1 MRRKIILTGIA
12 MFICVIV
19 SMLIQTYSAMLYA
32 EPIAKIEQV
41 TIEEEKQIIQA
52 EVLNGKEKGQTIELF
67 SNYQENEVENTKLA
81 KGNQV
86 FFQNKEVTEKKRDG
100 FVFFIVSLLLV
111 TLIAIGGKTGVTTFI
126 SAVLNSAALFAMVWF
141 YREHSYLSLLPL
153 TMLYMVFAVGLT
165 LFLIDG
171 FKKNSLQ
178 KFLATIVTIL
188 TAYFICYFTM
198 SLLHDKGL
206 RFEDLG
212 VLTRPYRPIFL
223 ASLLIGA
230 IGASLDTVVTVISTL
245 EEIEQQ
251 NRQVTLKQ
259 LIQSGQIVGKDV
271 SGTMINVLIC
281 SYFSSAIP
289 MVLVYLFN
297 GWNFMQAMNML
308 LSLEAV
314 RVICGGFGILLSIPI
329 SLGFFYF
336 GRRKV
341 A

>member
-19 SMLIQTYSAMLYA
+19 SMCIQAYSAVLYK

-41 TIEEEKQIIQA
+41 TIQEEKQVIQA
-52 EVLNGKEKGQTIELF
+52 EVLNGREKGKSIKLF
-67 SNYQENEVENTKLA
+67 SNYQENEVENTKLVE
-81 KGNQV
+81 GNQV
-86 FFQNKEVTEKKRDG
+86 FFQNEEVTEKKRDG
-100 FVFFIVSLLLV
+100 FVFFIVTLLLL
-111 TLIAIGGKTGVTTFI
+111 TLIAIGGKTGLTTFI
-126 SAVLNSAALFAMVWF
+126 SAGLNSAALVLMVWF
-141 YREHSYLSLLPL
+141 YREHSDISLLPL
-153 TMLYMVFAVGLT
+153 TMLYMIFAVGLT

-178 KFLATIVTIL
+178 KFFATIVTIL
-188 TAYFICYFTM
+188 AAYFICYFTM

-259 LIQSGQIVGKDV
+259 LIQSGQIIGKDV

-289 MVLVYLFN
+289 MILVYLFN

-336 GRRKV
+336 GRRK